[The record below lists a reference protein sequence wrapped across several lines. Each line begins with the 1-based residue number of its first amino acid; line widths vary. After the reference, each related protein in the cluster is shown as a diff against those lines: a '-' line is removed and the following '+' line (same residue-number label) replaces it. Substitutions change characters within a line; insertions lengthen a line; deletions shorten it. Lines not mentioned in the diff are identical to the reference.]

1 MEQTNKILHSFLRYS
16 IKEMEQQ
23 LKEIKPYWKN
33 STDPNEKLEYEK
45 RLGVLND
52 LKEQLKTLENKK

>member
-23 LKEIKPYWKN
+23 LKEIKPYWEN
-33 STDPNEKLEYEK
+33 STDPNEQLEYQK
-45 RLGVLND
+45 RLGVLKD
-52 LKEQLKTLENKK
+52 LKEQLKTLEK